1 VAKEHGGLVMEKLI
15 EKENHQFMMVHDDK
29 EKLILEAIAD
39 FVIRNLPEY
48 EKFLKEE
55 NAEIHS
61 NLR

>member
-1 VAKEHGGLVMEKLI
+1 MEELI
-15 EKENHQFMMVHDDK
+15 EKDNHQFKTAQDDK

-48 EKFLKEE
+48 EKFLKEQ

>member
-1 VAKEHGGLVMEKLI
+1 MEKLI